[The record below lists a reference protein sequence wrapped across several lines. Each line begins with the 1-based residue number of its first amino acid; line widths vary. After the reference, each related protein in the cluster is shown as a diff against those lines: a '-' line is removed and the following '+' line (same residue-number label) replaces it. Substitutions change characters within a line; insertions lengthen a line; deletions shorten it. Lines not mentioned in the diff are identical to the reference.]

1 MAPIL
6 FDLSAYSAVARS
18 PVKTQLADAL
28 GAEVKEIIGCQAA
41 DIPYQYSM
49 GRVRDVSVCLS
60 FYSEVIQSSRC
71 ILMAKRLFGDF
82 SVPPSISSRSYWPGS
97 ILENLSCK
105 DTASPEAIVEPIG
118 KVLWGLFDLSGFDPK
133 RTFKIDC

>member
-6 FDLSAYSAVARS
+6 FDLSAYLYVARS

-49 GRVRDVSVCLS
+49 GRDRDVSVCLL
-60 FYSEVIQSSRC
+60 FDSEVIQSSRC
-71 ILMAKRLFGDF
+71 TLMAKWLFGDVGVRLF
-82 SVPPSISSRSYWPGS
+82 LRRLVVVLSKFFW
-97 ILENLSCK
+97 NLF
-105 DTASPEAIVEPIG
+105 G
-118 KVLWGLFDLSGFDPK
+118 LSGFDPK
-133 RTFKIDC
+133 RTLDFPFWH